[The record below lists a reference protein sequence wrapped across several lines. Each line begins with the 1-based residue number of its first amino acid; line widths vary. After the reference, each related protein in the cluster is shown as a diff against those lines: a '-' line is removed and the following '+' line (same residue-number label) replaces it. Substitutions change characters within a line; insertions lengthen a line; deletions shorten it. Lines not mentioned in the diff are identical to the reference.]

1 MRSITAARRPSA
13 GSGGLQQRAFEP
25 SELLKE
31 VEVNFQSIFSIKKWS
46 SHMYKLNFLK
56 LKF

>member
-1 MRSITAARRPSA
+1 MRSITAARRPGA

-31 VEVNFQSIFSIKKWS
+31 VEVNFQSIFSIKNGA
-46 SHMYKLNFLK
+46 HICTN
-56 LKF
+56 